1 MWPLVFCVA
10 IQHVEFCSWV
20 LLVYL
25 KLKQIG
31 QGLVF
36 KFVGGGCG
44 WYFFLCSRYLV
55 QFSLVPQSCPTL
67 CDPMECSTPGFPVHH
82 QLLELAHTYWV
93 SNAIQPSH
101 PLSFP
106 SLPAFN
112 FSQHQGIFQWVSYS
126 HQWPKDWSLSFS
138 ISPSNE
144 YLGLISFR
152 IDWFD
157 LLAVQ
162 RTLNS
167 LFQHNSSKAS
177 FLWFSAFFIV

>member
-1 MWPLVFCVA
+1 MK
-10 IQHVEFCSWV
+10 
-20 LLVYL
+20 
-25 KLKQIG
+25 KL
-31 QGLVF
+31 F
-36 KFVGGGCG
+36 TA
-44 WYFFLCSRYLV
+44 S
-55 QFSLVPQSCPTL
+55 QFSSVTQSCPTP
-67 CDPMECSTPGFPVHH
+67 CNCMECSTPGFPVHH

-144 YLGLISFR
+144 YLGLIFLR

-157 LLAVQ
+157 LFAVQ
-162 RTLNS
+162 GTIKNLLLHHS
-167 LFQHNSSKAS
+167 LKAWILQH
-177 FLWFSAFFIV
+177 SACFMVKLSHPYMTTAKTIALTIETCTTEQPT

>member
-67 CDPMECSTPGFPVHH
+67 CDPMDCSMPDFPELTPRGWDGLMASPTQWTWVWVNSGSWWWTARPGKM
-82 QLLELAHTYWV
+82 QSVGSQKGRQDWATELNWTELKRLFGKETI
-93 SNAIQPSH
+93 SE
-101 PLSFP
+101 SF
-106 SLPAFN
+106 
-112 FSQHQGIFQWVSYS
+112 V
-126 HQWPKDWSLSFS
+126 
-138 ISPSNE
+138 
-144 YLGLISFR
+144 LGLKKCP
-152 IDWFD
+152 W
-157 LLAVQ
+157 
-162 RTLNS
+162 
-167 LFQHNSSKAS
+167 
-177 FLWFSAFFIV
+177 